1 MHTQIWHSNKYK
13 PLQAPNI
20 WEIVKKLACFF
31 YYEGKSTNQPSRN
44 MIKQRHKKNT
54 SYLANNTNKVQIVEI
69 PTKPP
74 K

>member
-1 MHTQIWHSNKYK
+1 L
-13 PLQAPNI
+13 P
-20 WEIVKKLACFF
+20 VFF